1 MTFTMNDLLVPNGKS
16 LHKVVVGQSGSGKSY
31 FLETVSEAFLKS
43 TRDGN
48 FRMVYFSPKNEGFI
62 DLLPKDRKKR
72 PIGLVDNVDDML
84 RSMEKNRLTVF
95 YPDAVGLDDT
105 MDETIDALFDMKD
118 VNPDMKCTLVI
129 DDAQVF
135 LSSRKQ
141 ASDAQRRLALLG
153 RSRQL
158 NAIYVSHALV
168 LNKALEAQVDSLF
181 FFTLPAKVH
190 WKAGEERYGFNPEPY
205 VEELRKTEYS
215 FVAFDVRTATASMM
229 NPISKDSES

>member
-1 MTFTMNDLLVPNGKS
+1 MNADELLMPTGKS
-16 LHKVVVGQSGSGKSY
+16 LHKVVVGQSGSGKSF
-31 FLETVSEAFLKS
+31 FLETVSESFLKS
-43 TRDGN
+43 TRDPN
-48 FRMVYFSPKNEGFI
+48 FRMVYFSPKNEGFV

-72 PIGLVDNVDDML
+72 PIGLVYDVEGML
-84 RSMEKNRLTVF
+84 KNMEKNRLTVF
-95 YPDAVGLDDT
+95 YPDAVGLDEM

-141 ASDAQRRLALLG
+141 ASDSQRRLALLG

-158 NAIYVSHALV
+158 NAVYVSHALV

-205 VEELRKTEYS
+205 IEELRKVEYS
-215 FVAFDVRTATASMM
+215 VVACDVRKGHAVMM
-229 NPISKDSES
+229 NPISRDE

>member
-1 MTFTMNDLLVPNGKS
+1 MNADELLMPTGKS
-16 LHKVVVGQSGSGKSY
+16 LHKVVVGQSGSGKSF
-31 FLETVSEAFLKS
+31 FLETVSESFLKS
-43 TRDGN
+43 TRDPN
-48 FRMVYFSPKNEGFI
+48 FRMVYFSPKNEGFV

-72 PIGLVDNVDDML
+72 PIGLVYDVAGML
-84 RSMEKNRLTVF
+84 KNMEKNRLTVF
-95 YPDAVGLDDT
+95 YPDAVGLDEM

-141 ASDAQRRLALLG
+141 ASDSQRRLALLG

-158 NAIYVSHALV
+158 NAVYVSHALV

-205 VEELRKTEYS
+205 IEELRKVEYS
-215 FVAFDVRTATASMM
+215 FVAFDVRKGQAVMM
-229 NPISKDSES
+229 NPISRDES